1 MSTRAELANTYHERG
16 YSCAQ
21 AVACA
26 FSDVIGLPEE
36 QIAALLS
43 GFGGGF
49 RSGEICG
56 VISGAITVLGAKWP
70 HAVAED
76 QMAKEFAAEK
86 AREFNRRWREK
97 FLEVRCVLLKEL
109 PCAAKQSPT
118 AVELGL
124 EKNCAVY
131 ITAATEIVEQML
143 DKV

>member
-1 MSTRAELANTYHERG
+1 MSKRAELANQYHVRG

-26 FSDVIGLPEE
+26 FADVIGLPEE
-36 QIAALLS
+36 QIASLLS

-56 VISGAITVLGAKWP
+56 VLSGAITVLGAKWP

-76 QMAKEFAAEK
+76 QTAKELAAEK
-86 AREFNRRWREK
+86 AREFQRRWLEK
-97 FLEVRCVLLKEL
+97 FPEVRCTPLKEL
-109 PCAAKQSPT
+109 PCAPQHSPT
-118 AVELGL
+118 AQKLGL

-131 ITAATEIVEQML
+131 ITAATEIVEEML
-143 DKV
+143 SE